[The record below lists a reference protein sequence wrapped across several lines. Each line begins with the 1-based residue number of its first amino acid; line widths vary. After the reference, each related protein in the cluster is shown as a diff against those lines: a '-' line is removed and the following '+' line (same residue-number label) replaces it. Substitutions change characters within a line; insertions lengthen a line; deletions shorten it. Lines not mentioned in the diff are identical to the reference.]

1 MYRQRNKYH
10 NTKLKT
16 ADGEFDSKKEYARWK
31 QLKALQ
37 DMGKIKD
44 LRRQVP
50 YELIPHAKQDGKVI
64 ERAVNY
70 YADFE
75 YITEDGLKVVEDAKG
90 LRTSDYIIKRKLMLY
105 IHGIRIRE
113 V

>member
-16 ADGEFDSKKEYARWK
+16 EDGVFDSKKEYTRWK
-31 QLKALQ
+31 QLKVLESMGHITDLQ
-37 DMGKIKD
+37 
-44 LRRQVP
+44 RQVP
-50 YELIPHAKQDGKVI
+50 YELIPHYKENGKVI

-70 YADFE
+70 YADFV
-75 YITEDGLKVVEDAKG
+75 YTTEDGLQVVEDAKG
-90 LRTSDYIIKRKLMLY
+90 LRTSDYVIKRKLMLAKY
-105 IHGIRIRE
+105 GIRIKE